1 MQSQC
6 FNFFSN
12 NIQTRAPLR
21 STPSAH
27 EAMFAPSVSHAVVR
41 AVSVAPFRAGS
52 SRHRPRPARHVARPV
67 RSASSSAAENENSE
81 GIDALSDVTRAVLA
95 FHAAERN
102 GNGDRGRGG
111 ERTVPLESWAARY
124 GWTVDVAERVLW
136 QADVPL
142 KSAITSGDA
151 NPIGKDVRIVDAKAA
166 YVGVWLTFVEAD
178 HVVQSLLH
186 RTHGN
191 PNSTAVKGGGSM
203 MKKQALD
210 AAQKMLQESFKECEP
225 EGGGHIARRSTVAAW
240 GDITRALQRRY
251 AGVDAESCP
260 YAVLTKK
267 VKNKRAYRAVVSTF
281 DDSTLGSTGDLAGW
295 EIVVGAVR
303 GPGSE
308 STAPPLRPAV
318 ESDAREKERG
328 GFGVRAGI
336 GASTTSGKVVF
347 SNNIAARRAARA
359 ASWKRHINATYEL
372 DQCDNPWADE
382 GTCRKAD
389 EARKLAEA
397 AEKRRRSRLGS
408 W

>member
-1 MQSQC
+1 M
-6 FNFFSN
+6 
-12 NIQTRAPLR
+12 
-21 STPSAH
+21 
-27 EAMFAPSVSHAVVR
+27 
-41 AVSVAPFRAGS
+41 
-52 SRHRPRPARHVARPV
+52 
-67 RSASSSAAENENSE
+67 
-81 GIDALSDVTRAVLA
+81 SDVTRAVLA

-251 AGVDAESCP
+251 AGVDAETCP

-267 VKNKRAYRAVVSTF
+267 VKNKRAYRAVVSTYA
-281 DDSTLGSTGDLAGW
+281 DSTLDSTGDLAGW

-336 GASTTSGKVVF
+336 GASTTNGKVVF

-382 GTCRKAD
+382 GTCQKGD

>member
-1 MQSQC
+1 M
-6 FNFFSN
+6 
-12 NIQTRAPLR
+12 
-21 STPSAH
+21 
-27 EAMFAPSVSHAVVR
+27 
-41 AVSVAPFRAGS
+41 
-52 SRHRPRPARHVARPV
+52 
-67 RSASSSAAENENSE
+67 
-81 GIDALSDVTRAVLA
+81 
-95 FHAAERN
+95 
-102 GNGDRGRGG
+102 
-111 ERTVPLESWAARY
+111 
-124 GWTVDVAERVLW
+124 
-136 QADVPL
+136 
-142 KSAITSGDA
+142 
-151 NPIGKDVRIVDAKAA
+151 
-166 YVGVWLTFVEAD
+166 
-178 HVVQSLLH
+178 
-186 RTHGN
+186 
-191 PNSTAVKGGGSM
+191 
-203 MKKQALD
+203 
-210 AAQKMLQESFKECEP
+210 
-225 EGGGHIARRSTVAAW
+225 
-240 GDITRALQRRY
+240 QRRY

-267 VKNKRAYRAVVSTF
+267 VKNKRAYRAVASTF
-281 DDSTLGSTGDLAGW
+281 DDSTFDSTGDLAGW

-336 GASTTSGKVVF
+336 GASTSGKVVF

-382 GTCRKAD
+382 GTCQKGD

>member
-1 MQSQC
+1 M
-6 FNFFSN
+6 
-12 NIQTRAPLR
+12 
-21 STPSAH
+21 
-27 EAMFAPSVSHAVVR
+27 
-41 AVSVAPFRAGS
+41 
-52 SRHRPRPARHVARPV
+52 
-67 RSASSSAAENENSE
+67 
-81 GIDALSDVTRAVLA
+81 SDVTRAVLA

-210 AAQKMLQESFKECEP
+210 AAQKMLEESFKECEP

-267 VKNKRAYRAVVSTF
+267 VKNKRAYRAVVSTYA
-281 DDSTLGSTGDLAGW
+281 DSTLDSTGDLAGW

-303 GPGSE
+303 GPG
-308 STAPPLRPAV
+308 
-318 ESDAREKERG
+318 
-328 GFGVRAGI
+328 
-336 GASTTSGKVVF
+336 
-347 SNNIAARRAARA
+347 
-359 ASWKRHINATYEL
+359 
-372 DQCDNPWADE
+372 C
-382 GTCRKAD
+382 
-389 EARKLAEA
+389 
-397 AEKRRRSRLGS
+397 
-408 W
+408 

>member
-1 MQSQC
+1 MTVP
-6 FNFFSN
+6 N

-41 AVSVAPFRAGS
+41 GVSVAPFRAGS

-166 YVGVWLTFVEAD
+166 YVGVWRSFVEAD

-210 AAQKMLQESFKECEP
+210 AAQKMLEASFKECEP

-267 VKNKRAYRAVVSTF
+267 VKNKRAYRAVISTYA
-281 DDSTLGSTGDLAGW
+281 DSTLDSTGDLTGW

-303 GPGSE
+303 GPGGE
-308 STAPPLRPAV
+308 TTAPPLQPAV

-336 GASTTSGKVVF
+336 GASTSGKVVF

-382 GTCRKAD
+382 GTCQKAD

>member
-1 MQSQC
+1 M
-6 FNFFSN
+6 
-12 NIQTRAPLR
+12 
-21 STPSAH
+21 
-27 EAMFAPSVSHAVVR
+27 
-41 AVSVAPFRAGS
+41 
-52 SRHRPRPARHVARPV
+52 
-67 RSASSSAAENENSE
+67 
-81 GIDALSDVTRAVLA
+81 SDVTRAVLA

-210 AAQKMLQESFKECEP
+210 AAQKMLEESFKECEP

-281 DDSTLGSTGDLAGW
+281 DSTLDSTGDLAGW

-308 STAPPLRPAV
+308 STAA
-318 ESDAREKERG
+318 ATARG
-328 GFGVRAGI
+328 GVRREGK
-336 GASTTSGKVVF
+336 GARRLWRPRGYRRVHDDGKVVF

-382 GTCRKAD
+382 GTCQKAD

>member
-1 MQSQC
+1 
-6 FNFFSN
+6 
-12 NIQTRAPLR
+12 
-21 STPSAH
+21 
-27 EAMFAPSVSHAVVR
+27 MFAPSVSHAVVR